1 MAALTAAYGADRSRW
16 RWGDAHRAHFPNAF
30 LSHIPLLA
38 EWFDLAL
45 PADGDNYTLNRASPR
60 VEDATGARFDD
71 IHGASLRAI
80 FDLAALDRSR
90 FVIAGGQSGNAVSGH
105 YADFA
110 PLWRDGQYVEM
121 TGTASNRLQ
130 LLPEVR
136 P

>member
-1 MAALTAAYGADRSRW
+1 
-16 RWGDAHRAHFPNAF
+16 
-30 LSHIPLLA
+30 LLA

-60 VEDATGARFDD
+60 VADATDARFDD

-90 FVIAGGQSGNAVSGH
+90 FVIAGGQSGNPVSGH

-121 TGTASNRLQ
+121 AGSASNRLQ